1 MARMVPVGM
10 DFWASRRS
18 PERLE
23 PAMMPG
29 EREDSATVGRAAG
42 QALREPR
49 ARQGTG
55 SVVCPGRTWANS
67 AAEQAL
73 PRSSSPACCPEMQ
86 PEAT

>member
-29 EREDSATVGRAAG
+29 ERGDSAMVGRATG
-42 QALREPR
+42 QAPREPQ
-49 ARQGTG
+49 AWQGTG
-55 SVVCPGRTWANS
+55 SVVCPGGKWAHS

-73 PRSSSPACCPEMQ
+73 PRLEQPSPLPRGAV
-86 PEAT
+86 